1 MLEFA
6 LGMFVGSLVVVGSNR
21 LYRSYQNYRQG
32 QLWKTAGKEWKSTLQ
47 KMEDIGMHSVEFGGK
62 LVEEAREG
70 AFREDNKM
78 PDDET
83 KEHQKR
89 IAMAEFQ
96 YEANKDRQLK
106 IDEVRTEKIKARR
119 QKRIEADERLT
130 EERLT

>member
-1 MLEFA
+1 MLEFF
-6 LGMFVGSLVVVGSNR
+6 LGMFVGSIVAVGSER
-21 LYRSYQNYRQG
+21 LYRMYQDHRQD